1 MLAWLWR
8 KLHPEFEAP
17 VVVPTITIGEGE
29 TPEDVF
35 YEAAARFL
43 DVQITTNI
51 ALDTKS
57 ATTLSVGSTVLPVSF
72 GLLNLGPNEVPSGA
86 AILLIAA
93 VAAYIFLLSMVWR
106 ASLIRAMD
114 FRPDMNTLE
123 KHSEEYEGSILR
135 RWVAREY
142 RKSTEANTDNLENK
156 ARWVGAANLALF
168 AESLLLS
175 IAAILTLL

>member
-1 MLAWLWR
+1 MYKRQALAPSFGR
-8 KLHPEFEAP
+8 
-17 VVVPTITIGEGE
+17 GEGE

-35 YEAAARFL
+35 YAAAARFL

-51 ALDTKS
+51 AVDSKA

-72 GLLNLGPNEVPSGA
+72 GLLNLGPREIPLWA
-86 AILLIAA
+86 QIFLITA
-93 VAAYIFLLSMVWR
+93 VAAYVMLLVLIWR

-114 FRPDMNTLE
+114 YRPDLLAME
-123 KHSEEYEGSILR
+123 EYSQEYEGTVLR

-142 RKSTEANTDNLENK
+142 RISTEANTESVDHK
-156 ARWVGAANLALF
+156 ARWVGAANIALYT
-168 AESLLLS
+168 ESLLLS